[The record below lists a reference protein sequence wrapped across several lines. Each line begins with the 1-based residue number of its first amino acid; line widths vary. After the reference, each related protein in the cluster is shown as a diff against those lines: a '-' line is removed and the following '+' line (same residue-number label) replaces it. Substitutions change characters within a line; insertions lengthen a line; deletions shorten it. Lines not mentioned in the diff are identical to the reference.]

1 MQGASEF
8 LLIIQL
14 HSWFASYTG
23 ADDYLH
29 QLLQHFKQFSCAL
42 SGFLCSLYEF
52 RIEAFDVTDPAVL
65 VILHRCTS
73 PSFSSPRLGA

>member
-23 ADDYLH
+23 PMTIYTNFFNILSNSVVPYLGSYVRYMN
-29 QLLQHFKQFSCAL
+29 FAL
-42 SGFLCSLYEF
+42 KHLM
-52 RIEAFDVTDPAVL
+52 
-65 VILHRCTS
+65 
-73 PSFSSPRLGA
+73 